1 MALSELT
8 EEEPSAESI
17 PKNSAF
23 HPDNVA
29 AVSLITLL
37 HIKDYLAI
45 LAGTANE
52 RATDAAEAL
61 HERGQFLCPPP
72 LGGVSEPTGE

>member
-1 MALSELT
+1 MAELQ
-8 EEEPSAESI
+8 EEI
-17 PKNSAF
+17 PRSSAF

-61 HERGQFLCPPP
+61 HEKGQFLCPAP
-72 LGGVSEPTGE
+72 LGHVGDVSEPTGE